1 MNRYD
6 LLEYDLEKEV
16 LDRQLEVSA
25 KYDDVRDYI
34 NDTGWE
40 DWMENLVEDGDELS
54 ERDCKKIDKILKMI
68 YKEAHKGDN
77 NEH

>member
-16 LDRQLEVSA
+16 LDKQLEISA

-34 NDTGWE
+34 NDIGE
-40 DWMENLVEDGDELS
+40 GWMESLVEDGDELN
-54 ERDCKKIDKILKMI
+54 EKDCKKIDKVLKMI
-68 YKEAHKGDN
+68 YEVAHKGDR